1 MSLYVVRHAKA
12 GSRRDFDGDD
22 RLRPLSRAGLEQ
34 AHGITLLLGHLPISR
49 IYSSPYVRCVQTVE
63 PLSAR
68 LGLPV
73 DPSDALAEGAP
84 VEEAV
89 ALLDKLAREEAVL
102 CSHGDVIGDL
112 LMHLADCGVR
122 LDDFRLEKGSVWVLE
137 CENGRVVAARY
148 VTPPVG

>member
-1 MSLYVVRHAKA
+1 MTVYVVRHAKA
-12 GSRRDFDGDD
+12 GSRRNWSGDD
-22 RLRPLSRAGLEQ
+22 TQRPLSKPGRRQSEAIADLL
-34 AHGITLLLGHLPISR
+34 ADAGITR
-49 IYSSPYVRCVQTVE
+49 VVSSPYVRCVQTVE

-112 LMHLADCGVR
+112 LMHLADCGLR

-137 CENGRVVAARY
+137 CENGRVVSARY